1 MGTGV
6 PKESL
11 QSRDRPLSQSLAALP
26 ALPKGEPRTEEAPD
40 RKTAGGFGDNILNGA
55 GYCQGTLGSS
65 RIHLKEAHLLL

>member
-1 MGTGV
+1 M
-6 PKESL
+6 
-11 QSRDRPLSQSLAALP
+11 P